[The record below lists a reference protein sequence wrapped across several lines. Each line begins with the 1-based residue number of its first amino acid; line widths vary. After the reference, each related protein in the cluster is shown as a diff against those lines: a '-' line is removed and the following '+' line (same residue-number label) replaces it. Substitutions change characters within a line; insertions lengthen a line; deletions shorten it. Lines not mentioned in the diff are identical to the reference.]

1 MTWQTN
7 MGTADLKAFFGSR
20 KHELN
25 VSTYQMVILLLFN
38 TSSQITF
45 KELKETSGTSVPL
58 SAKPQHAAPCLR
70 HFSPGIPVPELKRN
84 LMALCMAKYKVL
96 SKEPKTKQVAD
107 EDTFAF
113 NSAFKS
119 KLYRVRILPLARGE
133 SKEER
138 DATRE
143 KVDEERKHQIEAAIV
158 RVMKARKT
166 MEHSQLI
173 AEVTQ
178 QLSARCAP
186 SHTHTHLSVTSHT
199 PSVLLTTF
207 LVCYFR
213 FMPNPMV
220 VKKRI
225 ESLIERE
232 YLERSKK
239 DRKLY
244 NYLA

>member
-1 MTWQTN
+1 

-45 KELKETSGTSVPL
+45 KELKETSG
-58 SAKPQHAAPCLR
+58 
-70 HFSPGIPVPELKRN
+70 IPVPELKRN

-113 NSAFKS
+113 NSAFNS

-178 QLSARCAP
+178 QLS
-186 SHTHTHLSVTSHT
+186 S
-199 PSVLLTTF
+199 
-207 LVCYFR
+207 R